1 MVLQLSSRVR
11 KPKITPME
19 SEPPE
24 HALERLYPKTELSP
38 KEAVK
43 LEAAHKAMEAVEQ
56 EMESQKK
63 VKEEAVARGTACLPC
78 TVDHLSTCAGLLSD
92 EAVRMAHRNGLND
105 LEVQRRIMACSDQ
118 LNAMEREDLSIEKI
132 AGLPKEEKEIALY
145 AQNKSAEIRHMI
157 NGINSIEDLEN
168 IALEVKQ
175 TRNKVGS
182 DYLKVRL
189 KR

>member
-1 MVLQLSSRVR
+1 
-11 KPKITPME
+11 ME

-24 HALERLYPKTELSP
+24 HALERLYPRIELSP
-38 KEAVK
+38 EETVK
-43 LEAAHKAMEAVEQ
+43 LEAAHKAMEAVEA
-56 EMESQKK
+56 ELESQKE

-78 TVDHLSTCAGLLSD
+78 TTDHLSTCAGLLSD

-105 LEVQRRIMACSDQ
+105 PEVQRRIMACSDQ
-118 LNAMEREDLSIEKI
+118 LNALEREDLSIDKI

-145 AQNKSAEIRHMI
+145 AQSKSADIRHMI
-157 NGINSIEDLEN
+157 NGIKSVEDLEN

-175 TRNKVGS
+175 TRNKVGA

-189 KR
+189 RK